1 MGKRAGAMAGW
12 AGCGKQPRLRGFV
25 PARRG
30 RLRRTKKFLCTLN
43 ITKYWLAKQTA
54 QIKTGDKLK
63 EKTIRKNE
71 THPFHLFQDDNTPI
85 HTQGITKWVDE

>member
-1 MGKRAGAMAGW
+1 MGKRDGAMAGW

-63 EKTIRKNE
+63 EKNHKEKR
-71 THPFHLFQDDNTPI
+71 NTPI
-85 HTQGITKWVDE
+85 SSFPG